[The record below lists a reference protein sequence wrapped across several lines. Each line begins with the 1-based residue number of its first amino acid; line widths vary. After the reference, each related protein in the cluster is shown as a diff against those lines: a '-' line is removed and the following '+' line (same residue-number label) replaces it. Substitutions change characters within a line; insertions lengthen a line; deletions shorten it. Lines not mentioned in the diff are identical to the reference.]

1 MGAVL
6 SAVTSALSAVA
17 AYYKFVYPMREM
29 RSLQKEIYDYE
40 DEIYLLGDRGNP
52 ADKLRIEVIAKRKR
66 DAAEQLRTLRSAY
79 PDSDKG

>member
-29 RSLQKEIYDYE
+29 HSIQKEIYDYE
-40 DEIYLLGDRGNP
+40 DEIYLLGDRGTP
-52 ADKLRIEVIAKRKR
+52 ADKLRIEVLAKRKR
-66 DAAEQLRTLRSAY
+66 DATEQLRTPRSAY
-79 PDSDKG
+79 PDLGEG

>member
-1 MGAVL
+1 MRAVL
-6 SAVTSALSAVA
+6 SALASALSALA
-17 AYYKFVYPMREM
+17 SYYRYAPVREM

-40 DEIYLLGDRGNP
+40 DEIYRLGDRGTP
-52 ADKLRIEVIAKRKR
+52 TDKLRIEVLAKRKR